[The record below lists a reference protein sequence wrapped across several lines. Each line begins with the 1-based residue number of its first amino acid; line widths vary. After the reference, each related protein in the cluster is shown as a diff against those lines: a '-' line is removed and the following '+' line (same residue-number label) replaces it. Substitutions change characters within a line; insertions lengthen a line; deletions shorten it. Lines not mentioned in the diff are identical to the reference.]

1 MATKK
6 KSHHTAGGVF
16 KVASK
21 NAAYKK
27 AKTAAK
33 KAAAKAAKAWKDA
46 VRKAKHHTKGKKK
59 TTRRK

>member
-6 KSHHTAGGVF
+6 KTKRTPAGGVF

-46 VRKAKHHTKGKKK
+46 VRKAKHHTKAKK